1 MKKFFVCFL
10 LSIYAVCGYAE
21 DLTTLVELQTPE
33 IEFSSSADFDYRLTA
48 EWGKY
53 KVLRTIGWSALG
65 YGVPAV
71 FAGSA
76 ITLHNALNHGSKSIG
91 ILGGALVLSGA
102 LCAVSSIPILIC
114 GYRFR
119 YKAKQMS
126 LKFSP
131 TVISS
136 YCSLS
141 QMGMPSFGVIL
152 QL

>member
-10 LSIYAVCGYAE
+10 LSIYAVCGYAD
-21 DLTTLVELQTPE
+21 DLTPLVELPSSG
-33 IEFSSSADFDYRLTA
+33 IEFSSGAGFDYKSTA

-65 YGVPAV
+65 YGVPAMFV
-71 FAGSA
+71 GSA
-76 ITLHNALNHGSKSIG
+76 IALHNALNYGPKSIG
-91 ILGGALVLSGA
+91 ILGGALVLTGA

-126 LKFSP
+126 LKLSP

-136 YCSLS
+136 YYSLS
-141 QMGMPSFGVIL
+141 QMEMLAFGVIL